1 MLHYHHKLA
10 SALTKVTWKAS
21 QKGSGHYRKYM
32 CPGLYQ
38 QIMPIT
44 QRSPTICFTD
54 TWDCLELCRRV
65 RDTKDTTDI
74 PETPKI
80 GGKHSIYVRDT
91 TVVFRTTHVC
101 RGNTDMSRISQACQ
115 DYHMSFRETLHTC
128 WGHQRCVTN
137 ARHMSGKQET
147 FRRQHLCVQNTTE
160 VPGSSESCKGH
171 LRRLETVKFFS
182 GLLPLVS
189 PDTNQGH
196 HGHQRPADDTRD
208 VSGIPHSCL
217 GCVSQVYSV

>member
-1 MLHYHHKLA
+1 MFFFFLSFTSKRTCKGYHRSVKNAIKDLGRSLMLHYHHKPA

-21 QKGSGHYRKYM
+21 QKGSGHYRNYM
-32 CPGLYQ
+32 FPGLYQ

-44 QRSPTICFTD
+44 QRSPKICFTD

-128 WGHQRCVTN
+128 
-137 ARHMSGKQET
+137 
-147 FRRQHLCVQNTTE
+147 
-160 VPGSSESCKGH
+160 
-171 LRRLETVKFFS
+171 
-182 GLLPLVS
+182 
-189 PDTNQGH
+189 
-196 HGHQRPADDTRD
+196 
-208 VSGIPHSCL
+208 
-217 GCVSQVYSV
+217 